1 MAFEQNQFHACRIS
15 EAMRFAPE
23 QTQRRPWTSM
33 WLRPP
38 SGVYAFMY
46 LLAGMYLSFSY
57 ALYISECVVQMMNT
71 TPILILFR
79 LLEF

>member
-23 QTQRRPWTSM
+23 QTRRRPWTSM

-46 LLAGMYLSFSY
+46 LLAGLSGRSAAGQPSIAFAKPNWAPSL
-57 ALYISECVVQMMNT
+57 A
-71 TPILILFR
+71 
-79 LLEF
+79 